1 MSSSL
6 HSHAR
11 ETHPRRTSK
20 NRCPDGVSQDGL
32 GRWRSIAAVAGMCFG
47 WLASGLFSLSIVV
60 AQDPATGGASA
71 EKNAALAVAPA
82 HKPANGPAVKPANEP
97 AVKPSYDPSRFELT
111 VLTSGLRQPMELCVA
126 PDGVVYYIELDGKLK
141 AWSPALRGGPPRLV
155 GELKVTTAQENG
167 LIGMALDPDF
177 AANGWIYLQY
187 SPPDYPGQHIS
198 RFTIRDG
205 QLDLASEKLLLKYEE
220 QRKECCHH
228 AGSMQ
233 FGPRGELFI
242 ATGDNTHPHGDSQGY
257 APLDERP
264 ERAPWDAQKSSSNT
278 HSYNGKILRIKP
290 TAAGGYEIPEGN
302 LFPRDGSKGRPE
314 IYVMG
319 CRNPWRM
326 TVDAKTGFVYWGEVG
341 PDAGGDGPR
350 GPRGYDEINQARKAG
365 NFGWPY
371 FIANN
376 QPYADVDFATGQ
388 VGAKYD
394 PKAPI
399 NTSPNNTGERQLP
412 PAEPAFLY
420 YPYGASSEFP
430 ELGQGGRTACAGPV
444 YHYSESSKSPTKF
457 PAAFDKTL
465 FIFEWTR
472 NWIKTVRMDENH
484 NPAGIAP
491 FLPTQPFSRPID
503 LEFGPDGS
511 LYLLEYGETWG
522 LNANAR
528 LVRIDYMD
536 GNRAPVAVAA
546 AENNIGK
553 DPLAVKFSSQGSL
566 DKDAGDTLTYEWKAI
581 RAASDTNVPAGDP
594 NRAAAASD
602 SGRVIAREAN
612 PTVVF
617 SEPGVYTVELTV
629 SDPHGARR
637 SATVPVVVGNARPKI
652 RFVEPAAGGFF
663 DPDQPIAFKLLVD
676 DAEDGTNDYE
686 VADRDDRDILDST
699 AVSRVSLNAV
709 FAAGPPPTA
718 AGGNADTG
726 PPGMR
731 LMKGSDCFNCHAV
744 DQKRVGP
751 PLLEIAT
758 KYRGQAGALE
768 ASVQRVLKG
777 STGVWGKIP
786 MIPHSQHTLD
796 EIREM
801 VGWVYSLQPDGLVR
815 VFHGFV
821 GEVPVAKEEAA
832 KAGHFRLE
840 ANYADR
846 GAGVAPPLN
855 ASATLILRP
864 RRMEAELADAISGPQ
879 ILSAGSASG
888 GKFIGAINSGHFLR
902 FGDITFDK
910 VSRIGLRIASAGAGG
925 SIELRLDKPDGPLL
939 ATVPVEVNGQW
950 EKFYDREV
958 DLPATQGRHD
968 LIVRFTHPGNASG
981 LMNLDSVHFQTGSAT
996 AAP

>member
-1 MSSSL
+1 PSPPAFLKEFRMQLLS
-6 HSHAR
+6 
-11 ETHPRRTSK
+11 HPRSRSASRE
-20 NRCPDGVSQDGL
+20 NGIRSLERCE
-32 GRWRSIAAVAGMCFG
+32 GRLAASG
-47 WLASGLFSLSIVV
+47 WLPFTVLAIGVTWISGTGAGRSASF
-60 AQDPATGGASA
+60 AQEPKANTAQVKTEQSNTAQTNTTQANTTPA
-71 EKNAALAVAPA
+71 NAAQPNAAQPNAGQASDLA
-82 HKPANGPAVKPANEP
+82 
-97 AVKPSYDPSRFELT
+97 YDPTRFELT
-111 VLTSGLRQPMELCVA
+111 ALASGLRQPMELCVA
-126 PDGVVYYIELDGKLK
+126 STGEVFYIELDGKLK

-155 GELKVTTAQENG
+155 GELTVTTAQENG
-167 LIGMALDPDF
+167 LIGMALDPEF
-177 AANGWIYLQY
+177 AANSWIYLQY
-187 SPPDYPGQHIS
+187 SPPDFPGQHIS

-205 QLDLASEKLLLKYEE
+205 QLDLSSEKLLLKYEE

-264 ERAPWDAQKSSSNT
+264 DRAPWDAQKSSANT

-290 TAAGGYEIPEGN
+290 TPDGGYEIPDGN

-394 PKAPI
+394 PLAPI
-399 NTSPNNTGERQLP
+399 NASPNNTGERQLP

-420 YPYGASSEFP
+420 YPYGSSTEFP

-444 YHYSESSKSPTKF
+444 YHYSASSTSPTKF
-457 PAAFDKTL
+457 PAAFDGRL

-472 NWIKTVRMDENH
+472 NWIKTVRMDEQH
-484 NPAGIAP
+484 NPALIEP
-491 FLPTQPFSRPID
+491 FLPNQPFSRPID
-503 LEFGPDGS
+503 MEFGPDGS
-511 LYLLEYGETWG
+511 LYLIEYGETWG

-528 LVRIDYMD
+528 LVRIDYMA
-536 GNRAPVAVAA
+536 GNRMPVAVAN

-553 DPLAVKFSSQGSL
+553 EPLAVKFSSLGSL
-566 DKDAGDTLTYEWKAI
+566 DKDAGDTLSYEWKAI
-581 RAASDTNVPAGDP
+581 G
-594 NRAAAASD
+594 AAAD
-602 SGRVIAREAN
+602 SVRVIAREAN
-612 PTVVF
+612 PTVMF
-617 SEPGVYTVELTV
+617 DEPGVYTVELTV
-629 SDPHGARR
+629 SDPHGGRR
-637 SATVPVVVGNARPKI
+637 SATVPVVVGNSRPKI

-686 VADRDDRDILDST
+686 VADRDDRDFLDST

-709 FAAGPPPTA
+709 FAAGPPPSA
-718 AGGNADTG
+718 AGGPAEIG

-751 PLLEIAT
+751 TLLEIAT
-758 KYRGQAGALE
+758 KYRGQAGAIE
-768 ASVQRVLKG
+768 TSVQRVRNG

-786 MIPHSQHTLD
+786 MIPHSQHTVD
-796 EIREM
+796 ELREM
-801 VGWVYSLQPDGLVR
+801 VSWVYSLQPDGLVR

-821 GEVPVAKEEAA
+821 GEIPVAKDEAA

-840 ANYADR
+840 ASYADR
-846 GAGVAPPLN
+846 GAGTIPPLN

-864 RRMEAELADAISGPQ
+864 RRLEAESADVIGGPQ
-879 ILSAGSASG
+879 VLGAGSASG
-888 GKFIGAINSGHFLR
+888 GKFIGAINHGHSLR
-902 FGDITFDK
+902 FTDITFDT
-910 VSRIGLRIASAGAGG
+910 VRRIGLRIASAGAGG
-925 SIELRLDKPDGPLL
+925 AIELRLDKPDGPLL
-939 ATVPVEVNGQW
+939 ATVPVEVNGHW
-950 EKFYDREV
+950 EKFYERVVE
-958 DLPATQGRHD
+958 LPPTSGRHD
-968 LIVRFTHPGNASG
+968 LVVRFTHPGNASG
-981 LMNLDSVHFQTGSAT
+981 LMNLDSLHFQTGSAT
-996 AAP
+996 P

>member
-1 MSSSL
+1 MLSFGNPNSQSDSSRIGYRFRGLSLPITIGTLAAAFAAAWASSL
-6 HSHAR
+6 ATIHR
-11 ETHPRRTSK
+11 QPPR
-20 NRCPDGVSQDGL
+20 
-32 GRWRSIAAVAGMCFG
+32 AVAEELPAQATDQS
-47 WLASGLFSLSIVV
+47 LAQAPAKPT
-60 AQDPATGGASA
+60 AQT
-71 EKNAALAVAPA
+71 NAAPPA
-82 HKPANGPAVKPANEP
+82 KGAAEPANAAGTADA
-97 AVKPSYDPSRFELT
+97 AAFDPSRFEVT

-141 AWSPALRGGPPRLV
+141 AWSPALRGGPPRLI

-264 ERAPWDAQKSSSNT
+264 ERAPWDAQKSSANT

-290 TAAGGYEIPEGN
+290 TPAGGYEIPEGN

-326 TVDAKTGFVYWGEVG
+326 TVDSKTGFVYWGEVG
-341 PDAGGDGPR
+341 PDAGGDGTR

-376 QPYADVDFATGQ
+376 QPYADVDFTSGR

-394 PKAPI
+394 PKAPL
-399 NTSPNNTGERQLP
+399 NESPNNTGERQLP

-420 YPYGASSEFP
+420 YPYGPSSEFP

-444 YHYSESSKSPTKF
+444 YHYSALSQSPTKF
-457 PAAFDKTL
+457 PDAFDGTL

-472 NWIKTVRMDENH
+472 NWIKTVRMDEHH
-484 NPAGIAP
+484 NPARIEP
-491 FLPTQPFSRPID
+491 FLPGQPFSRPID
-503 LEFGPDGS
+503 MEFGPDGS

-528 LVRIDYMD
+528 LVRIDYMA
-536 GNRAPVAVAA
+536 GNRTPLAVATVD
-546 AENNIGK
+546 NNIGK
-553 DPLAVKFSSQGSL
+553 EPLTVKFSSAGSL
-566 DKDAGDTLTYEWKAI
+566 DKDTGDKLSYEWKAI
-581 RAASDTNVPAGDP
+581 RAASDPSGAANDP
-594 NRAAAASD
+594 
-602 SGRVIAREAN
+602 GRLIAQEAN

-652 RFVEPAAGGFF
+652 RFVEPLPGGFF

-686 VADRDDRDILDST
+686 TADRDDRDILDST

-709 FAAGPPPTA
+709 FASGPPPNA
-718 AGGNADTG
+718 AGGNADQG

-751 PLLEIAT
+751 TLLEIAT
-758 KYRGQAGALE
+758 KYRGQAAALE

-786 MIPHSQHTLD
+786 MIPHSQHTVD

-821 GEVPVAKEEAA
+821 GEIPVGKEEAA

-840 ANYADR
+840 ANYTDR
-846 GAGVAPPLN
+846 GTGIVPSLN
-855 ASATLILRP
+855 ASATLVLRP
-864 RRMEAELADAISGPQ
+864 RRFEAELADAISGPQ
-879 ILSAGSASG
+879 VLSAGTASG

-902 FGDITFDK
+902 FTDISFDSVK
-910 VSRIGLRIASAGAGG
+910 RIGLRIASAGAGG
-925 SIELRLDKPDGPLL
+925 AIELRLDKPDGPLL
-939 ATVPVEVNGQW
+939 ATVPVEVNGHW
-950 EKFYDREV
+950 EKFYERTV
-958 DLPATQGRHD
+958 DLPPTRGRHD

-981 LMNLDSVHFQTGSAT
+981 LMNLDTVHFQSDAAST
-996 AAP
+996 AP